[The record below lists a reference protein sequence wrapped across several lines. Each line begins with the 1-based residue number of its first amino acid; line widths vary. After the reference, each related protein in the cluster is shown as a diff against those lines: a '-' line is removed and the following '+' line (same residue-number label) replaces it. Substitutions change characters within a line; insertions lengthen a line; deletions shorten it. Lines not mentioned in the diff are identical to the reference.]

1 MNKIS
6 YYLYYSIYE
15 KNRLLVA
22 ERLSAVRQQKTHFN
36 NSLGDP
42 LISQEILIGRLDKAK
57 FNLNFVWYMGHS
69 VLSIHKLKICVHERL
84 SDALSTYFDL
94 TSLKCFQNRVSI
106 LV

>member
-15 KNRLLVA
+15 QNRLLVA

-36 NSLGDP
+36 NSLRDSPHITGDTDWS
-42 LISQEILIGRLDKAK
+42 IRQDK
-57 FNLNFVWYMGHS
+57 VQP
-69 VLSIHKLKICVHERL
+69 CVHERL

-94 TSLKCFQNRVSI
+94 TSLKCFQNSVSI